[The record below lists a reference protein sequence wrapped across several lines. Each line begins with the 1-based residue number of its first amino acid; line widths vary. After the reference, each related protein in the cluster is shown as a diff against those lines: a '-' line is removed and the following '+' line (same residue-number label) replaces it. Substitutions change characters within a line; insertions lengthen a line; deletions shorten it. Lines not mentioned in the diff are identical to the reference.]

1 VMVAGTITGKVAF
14 GKTVIPTKDWGLTGF
29 VARLSPDGV
38 WK

>member
-1 VMVAGTITGKVAF
+1 MNVATVRAQILVRMLVVAGRAQIS
-14 GKTVIPTKDWGLTGF
+14 TGF